1 MKTNVER
8 TLTDL
13 GDGLFAYVQ
22 ADGSWGWSNSGLIVS
37 EGRSL
42 LVDTLFTGALTR
54 DMLETYRAS
63 IPEARQIDI
72 LVNTHANGDHT
83 FGNYLVEGARIVA
96 SKACADEMEERTAPE
111 FAAMMSGWRDFGA
124 TGRFLH
130 ETMGV
135 TFDFSDIRHTP
146 PTEQFTGATSLTLGD
161 RRIELQEFG
170 PAHTK
175 GDIVIHLPDAKTVFT
190 GDLLF
195 AGSHP
200 ILWAGPIENWIT
212 ACDTMLSWGVE
223 TVVPGHGPISGP
235 EALRD
240 MRDYL
245 KSILDGSKAR
255 YEAGLGWEEAAFDL
269 AREMTD
275 TWIERER
282 IIANVANVYR
292 DLSGGTLQPD
302 REEIFRHM
310 LRFRNG
316 ADCPHDTGTCG
327 CGAGGRG

>member
-1 MKTNVER
+1 
-8 TLTDL
+8 
-13 GDGLFAYVQ
+13 
-22 ADGSWGWSNSGLIVS
+22 
-37 EGRSL
+37 
-42 LVDTLFTGALTR
+42 
-54 DMLETYRAS
+54 
-63 IPEARQIDI
+63 
-72 LVNTHANGDHT
+72 
-83 FGNYLVEGARIVA
+83 
-96 SKACADEMEERTAPE
+96 
-111 FAAMMSGWRDFGA
+111 
-124 TGRFLH
+124 
-130 ETMGV
+130 
-135 TFDFSDIRHTP
+135 
-146 PTEQFTGATSLTLGD
+146 
-161 RRIELQEFG
+161 LQEFG

-292 DLSGGTLQPD
+292 DLSAERYNRTGRRFSATCLGSATERTARTTPAPAAVARADGAERWRWSFSTTPIQPV
-302 REEIFRHM
+302 RR
-310 LRFRNG
+310 RC
-316 ADCPHDTGTCG
+316 A
-327 CGAGGRG
+327 

>member
-1 MKTNVER
+1 METSVER
-8 TLTDL
+8 TLQDL
-13 GDGLFAYVQ
+13 GNGLYAYIQ
-22 ADGSWGWSNSGLIVS
+22 GNGSWGWSNSGLIVS

-54 DMLETYRAS
+54 DMLDTYRAS
-63 IPEARQIDI
+63 VPEAAQIEI

-83 FGNYLVEGARIVA
+83 FGNHLVEGARIVA
-96 SKACADEMEERTAPE
+96 SRACVEEMEERTAPE
-111 FAAMMSGWRDFGA
+111 FAAMMSDWRNLGD

-135 TFDFSDIRHTP
+135 TFDFSDIVHTP
-146 PTEQFTGATSLTLGD
+146 PTEHFEGNMSLMLGS
-161 RRIELQEFG
+161 RRIDLHEFG

-175 GDIVIHLPDAKTVFT
+175 GDIVVHVPDARTIFVA
-190 GDLLF
+190 DLLF

-200 ILWAGPIENWIT
+200 ILWAGPIENWIN
-212 ACDTMLSWGVE
+212 ACDTMLSWNPE
-223 TVVPGHGPISGP
+223 TVVPGHGPVSGP
-235 EALRD
+235 QALRE

-245 KSILDGSKAR
+245 LAIQDGSKSR
-255 YEAGLGWEEAAFDL
+255 YEAGLTWEDAAFDL

-282 IIANVANVYR
+282 IIANVANVFR
-292 DLSGGTLQPD
+292 HLSGGGLEPE

-310 LRFRNG
+310 LRYRHG
-316 ADCPHDTGTCG
+316 ARS
-327 CGAGGRG
+327 AQEAAS

>member
-1 MKTNVER
+1 MKTTVER
-8 TLTDL
+8 TLSDL
-13 GDGLFAYVQ
+13 GNGLFAYIQ
-22 ADGSWGWSNSGLIVS
+22 GDGSWGWSNSGLIVS

-63 IPEARQIDI
+63 IPEASKIDI

-83 FGNYLVEGARIVA
+83 FGNYLVEGARIVS
-96 SKACADEMEERTAPE
+96 SKACADEMEERTAAE
-111 FAAMMSGWRDFGA
+111 FAAMMSGWRDHGA

-135 TFDFSDIRHTP
+135 AFDFSDIRHTP
-146 PTEQFTGATSLTLGD
+146 PTELFSGETSLTLGG
-161 RRIELQEFG
+161 RRIDLHELG
-170 PAHTK
+170 PAHTA
-175 GDIVIHLPDAKTVFT
+175 GDLVVHVPDARAVFT

-195 AGSHP
+195 VGSHP
-200 ILWAGPIENWIT
+200 ILWAGPIENWIN
-212 ACDTMLSWGVE
+212 ACETMLAWEPE
-223 TVVPGHGPISGP
+223 TVVPGHGPVSGP
-235 EALRD
+235 GALRE

-245 KSILDGSKAR
+245 KAIRDGAKAR
-255 YEAGLGWEEAAFDL
+255 YDADLGWEEAAFDL

-292 DLSGGTLQPD
+292 DLSGGALTPD
-302 REEIFRHM
+302 RDEIFRHM
-310 LRFRNG
+310 LRYRHG
-316 ADCPHDTGTCG
+316 ATAARDTAESGD
-327 CGAGGRG
+327 GAGRDG